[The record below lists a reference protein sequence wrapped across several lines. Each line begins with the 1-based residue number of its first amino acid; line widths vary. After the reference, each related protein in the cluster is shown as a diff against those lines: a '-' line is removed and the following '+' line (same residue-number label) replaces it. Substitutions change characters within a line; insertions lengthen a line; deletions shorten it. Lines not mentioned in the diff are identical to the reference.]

1 MGIPRRPIHVSFA
14 SARLLNANSAAASD
28 TVSTRVAMPCS
39 AEGGAL
45 ISHADELEELPA
57 AEQDRVDQVEVAGF
71 PEPRDFALIEL
82 PEFLL
87 IEAVEPGQRQRCSV
101 IQANIEQDRREKL
114 QRDQCGNELL
124 GRCP

>member
-1 MGIPRRPIHVSFA
+1 
-14 SARLLNANSAAASD
+14 
-28 TVSTRVAMPCS
+28 MPCS

-45 ISHADELEELPA
+45 LSHADELEVLPA
-57 AEQDRVDQVEVAGF
+57 AEQYRVDQGEVAGF

-87 IEAVEPGQRQRCSV
+87 IEAVEPGQRERSSV

-124 GRCP
+124 GRCPARHKLVQDGQYTFQVCRNRANGIDEGLLAR